1 MARCGHRPPV
11 VDPNMVPGPP
21 GIVRRMTAHPGPLA
35 GIRVLDFSRVLSGPH
50 CARNLADLGAD
61 VIKVEPPEGDM
72 TRSSFPR
79 RNSIATYFTQQ
90 NVGKQ
95 NISLDLK
102 KPEAV
107 ELLLRLTEHADV
119 IVENFRPD
127 VMGRMGLGYDV
138 VAARNPRIVYASIS
152 GYGATGPWVNRRAYA
167 SVIEAEAGMLT
178 MQAEAHGG
186 NLANDPLSHADVYTG
201 LECALAIAAAL
212 FQRERSGRGQ
222 HIDVSMAETML
233 YVNEHVHWEL
243 LRDLE
248 GVDGDDDVP
257 SFLPGEYPVFP
268 TAEGHHVIV
277 AGHPA
282 SGTNFTAFCRA
293 IGKPDMIDDAR
304 FATTAS
310 RRVHLDNIV
319 DAVKAWTATFTDLD
333 ALEAALYR
341 EGLVMGVLRSVSELA
356 TSEWAV
362 DRGAIVE
369 VDDRRGG
376 TVRVPN
382 SPWRFSGAT
391 TGVTGVPAYRGEHNH
406 SVFASLCGLGDD
418 ELAALDAA
426 GVFSSRLPK

>member
-1 MARCGHRPPV
+1 MS
-11 VDPNMVPGPP
+11 
-21 GIVRRMTAHPGPLA
+21 AHPGPLA

-50 CARNLADLGAD
+50 CARNLADLGAE
-61 VIKVEPPEGDM
+61 VIKVEAPEGDM

-79 RNSIATYFTQQ
+79 VNSIATYFTQQ

-95 NISLDLK
+95 NVSLDLK

-107 ELLLRLTEHADV
+107 ELLLRLAEHADV

-127 VMGRMGLGYDV
+127 VMTRMGLGYAA

-186 NLANDPLSHADVYTG
+186 HLANDPLSHADVYTG

-212 FQRERSGRGQ
+212 FQRERTGHGQ

-243 LRDLE
+243 MRDLE
-248 GVDGDDDVP
+248 GINGDDDVP
-257 SFLPGEYPVFP
+257 SFLTGDYPVFP

-282 SGTNFTAFCRA
+282 SASNFAGLCRA
-293 IGKPDMIDDAR
+293 IGRPEMIDEPR
-304 FATTAS
+304 FATTGS
-310 RRVHLDNIV
+310 RREHLAVIV
-319 DAVKAWTATFTDLD
+319 DAVTAWTMTFTDLD
-333 ALEAALYR
+333 ALEAAFYR
-341 EGLVMGVLRSVSELA
+341 ESLVMGVLRSVSELA
-356 TSEWAV
+356 TSEWAA

-369 VDDRRGG
+369 VDDRGG
-376 TVRVPN
+376 GVVRVPN
-382 SPWRFSGAT
+382 SPWRFSEAT
-391 TGVTGVPAYRGEHNH
+391 TGVSGVPAYRGEHNH
-406 SVFASLCGLGDD
+406 SVFASLCGLGSD

-426 GVFSSRLPK
+426 GVFSSRLPR